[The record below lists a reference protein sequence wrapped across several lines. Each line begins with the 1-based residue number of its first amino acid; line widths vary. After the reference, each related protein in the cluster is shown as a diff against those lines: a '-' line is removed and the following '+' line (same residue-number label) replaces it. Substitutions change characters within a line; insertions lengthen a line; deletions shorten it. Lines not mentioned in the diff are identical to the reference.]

1 MKTDITIYI
10 ALYGAILSTIVIIW
24 DVIKYYKD
32 KPKIKVQVD
41 VGPHYSLKRYESEI
55 GVTVINIGK
64 RPVTI
69 VAHGYQF
76 RDKSENGVI
85 EMTED
90 DLPKELLEGQHCQ
103 LFVDTNVSFEHK
115 ILYWW
120 VRDASGRKYYSNK
133 HPVWVE
139 RKNWLKYLFVWSKR

>member
-41 VGPHYSLKRYESEI
+41 VGQHFSLKRYEDEI
-55 GVTVINIGK
+55 GVKIINVGK
-64 RPVTI
+64 RRITI

-76 RDKSENGVI
+76 KDKSENGEI
-85 EMTED
+85 EMID
-90 DLPKELLEGQHCQ
+90 DNLPKELLEGQHCQ
-103 LFVDTNVSFEHK
+103 LFVDLNESFEHK

-120 VRDASGRKYYSNK
+120 VRDAAGEKYYADK
-133 HPVWVE
+133 YPVWEE
-139 RKNWLKYLFVWSKR
+139 RKSWFKYLFVCSKR